1 MKRLV
6 RICAVTAIFL
16 SLAAHSASAEFLSHR
31 FVVWND
37 TTHCFTMTVQ
47 QRDQKKP
54 ATFDSVRPGARFD
67 QILHYDRAVHD
78 WFLEWTIWKCAA
90 NGSPI
95 APIYT
100 GFTIDKNPNSISYY
114 VVTPVGSAFQMT
126 RKN

>member
-1 MKRLV
+1 MKHFA
-6 RICAVTAIFL
+6 RILAAAAILF
-16 SLAAHSASAEFLSHR
+16 SLAPHSASAAFLAHR

-54 ATFDSVRPGARFD
+54 ATFDRVRPGARFD
-67 QILHYDRAVHD
+67 QILHYDRDIHD
-78 WFLEWTIWKCAA
+78 WFLEWTIWNCSAS
-90 NGSPI
+90 GELI

-100 GFTIDKNPNSISYY
+100 GFAIDRNPNSISDY
-114 VVTPVGSAFQMT
+114 VVTPLGSAFQMT